1 LRRRRILITI
11 IIINAAGGA
20 GLGMGGC
27 RGIGW
32 AFGRT
37 RRFMFKQGNVR
48 VTLDK
53 SQSFLL

>member
-20 GLGMGGC
+20 GLGMGG
-27 RGIGW
+27 IGW

-37 RRFMFKQGNVR
+37 GRFMFKQCNVR
-48 VTLDK
+48 ITLDK
-53 SQSFLL
+53 PQSFLL